1 MHAHAP
7 LSCAGRSRRPLMLC
21 DCNPQGFFLHYW
33 MSSSAFV
40 LRNQGIP
47 TFACFSH
54 SLFAH
59 LFPSQPPQRVCC
71 MKVRLSSPRHPARDY
86 DTTASA
92 DNRTYCLEEPNEP
105 IWGSVSMTNYST
117 AGYFLTL
124 QWLVV
129 YEGNSSVHFAS
140 FTSAFRGS

>member
-1 MHAHAP
+1 MQHTSISLAHLAAACSVCHKNACVHVRANVCAHIQMHAHTP

-33 MSSSAFV
+33 MSSPAFV
-40 LRNQGIP
+40 LRHQGIP

-71 MKVRLSSPRHPARDY
+71 MKVRLSSPRYPARDY
-86 DTTASA
+86 DTTASN

-105 IWGSVSMTNYST
+105 I
-117 AGYFLTL
+117 
-124 QWLVV
+124 
-129 YEGNSSVHFAS
+129 
-140 FTSAFRGS
+140 